1 MSYRHLIALFLPL
14 AFALPATAADWPAGA
29 KTEFVNECVA
39 GAQSSH
45 SKERLQA
52 FCECAADKVSQEFS
66 DAELEAMRSQSQL
79 DPALQQRLVTASNS
93 CNAKLQG

>member
-1 MSYRHLIALFLPL
+1 MNYRHLIALVLPL
-14 AFALPATAADWPAGA
+14 ALALPATAAEWPAGA
-29 KTEFVNECVA
+29 KIEFVNECVA
-39 GAQSSH
+39 GAQASH
-45 SKERLQA
+45 SEEQLRA

-66 DAELEAMRSQSQL
+66 AAELEAMRSQTQP

>member
-1 MSYRHLIALFLPL
+1 MNHRHLIALFLPL
-14 AFALPATAADWPAGA
+14 AFALPATAAEWPAGA

-52 FCECAADKVSQEFS
+52 FCECAADKVSSEFS
-66 DAELEAMRSQSQL
+66 EAELEAMRSQTQP
-79 DPALQQRLVTASNS
+79 DPALQQRLITASSS